1 MSNLNFEGM
10 AIAEGVVET
19 IVTIAV
25 QDVEG
30 VASLSNAH
38 ANGILGAF
46 GKKAP
51 GGSVE
56 VVVNEDDT
64 VSVAV
69 RVVALYGHP
78 LPGLAQ
84 SIREAVAD
92 AVMTQIGIT
101 VSEVNVFIDGIQFA

>member
-46 GKKAP
+46 GM
-51 GGSVE
+51 
-56 VVVNEDDT
+56 NEDDT

>member
-10 AIAEGVVET
+10 AVAEGVVET

-30 VASLSNAH
+30 VASLSSAH
-38 ANGILGAF
+38 ANGILGAL
-46 GKKAP
+46 GRKAS

-69 RVVALYGHP
+69 RVVALYGNP
-78 LPGLAQ
+78 LPELAQ

-92 AVMTQIGIT
+92 AVVTQIGIT

>member
-30 VASLSNAH
+30 VAGLSNVH

-46 GKKAP
+46 GKKAS

-56 VVVNEDDT
+56 VVVNEDET
-64 VSVAV
+64 VSVTV
-69 RVVALYGHP
+69 RVVALYGHS
-78 LPGLAQ
+78 LPDLAQ
-84 SIREAVAD
+84 GIREAVAD
-92 AVMTQIGIT
+92 AAMTQIGIT

>member
-38 ANGILGAF
+38 ANGILGL
-46 GKKAP
+46 
-51 GGSVE
+51 S
-56 VVVNEDDT
+56 
-64 VSVAV
+64 
-69 RVVALYGHP
+69 LIH
-78 LPGLAQ
+78 
-84 SIREAVAD
+84 I
-92 AVMTQIGIT
+92 
-101 VSEVNVFIDGIQFA
+101 